1 MLEFFKKE
9 LEAKIN
15 LNDDLWE
22 DIKSH
27 LQVFTVSK
35 GEYLLRKNDIC
46 RYGYFIH
53 KGSFMHTYINDE
65 GKEFVISLHLD
76 EVYRYLTSPQSFF
89 TGNSSDFEIIALEE
103 SKVIAFHKKNL
114 DKLSDEHP
122 EFQKYYH
129 EVTAGGLLYLYQ
141 FSTIKMTSSA
151 INFLKLIYQDYPSF
165 LLRIPD
171 KYIARFIGISEE
183 WFSKI
188 KKKFLKEG

>member
-53 KGSFMHTYINDE
+53 KGSFMPTYIHDG
-65 GKEFVISLHLD
+65 GKEFVISLRLD
-76 EVYRYLTSPQSFF
+76 EV
-89 TGNSSDFEIIALEE
+89 
-103 SKVIAFHKKNL
+103 
-114 DKLSDEHP
+114 
-122 EFQKYYH
+122 
-129 EVTAGGLLYLYQ
+129 
-141 FSTIKMTSSA
+141 
-151 INFLKLIYQDYPSF
+151 
-165 LLRIPD
+165 
-171 KYIARFIGISEE
+171 
-183 WFSKI
+183 
-188 KKKFLKEG
+188 